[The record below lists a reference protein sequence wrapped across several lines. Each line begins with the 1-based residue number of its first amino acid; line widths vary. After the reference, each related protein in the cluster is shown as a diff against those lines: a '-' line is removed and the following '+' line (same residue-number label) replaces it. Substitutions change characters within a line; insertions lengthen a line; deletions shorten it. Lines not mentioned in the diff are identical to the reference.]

1 MIWSAGSYALGPTQY
16 RWPARR
22 LCRQETGLLHEAGW
36 TGLGRGAGLIRCLVS
51 FVIYVPFNLVLNVT
65 TFLSPSLLRQL
76 ALLRLAAFLVAWVAV
91 VYQAHFSPDFADEI
105 VTAHNIALCSL
116 SAVGFLL
123 HVVLLREQVQAGC
136 QAAGAA
142 ELWRGRGSFLAG
154 ARGPTIIS
162 CICSCCVERWNN
174 SFGFRDEG

>member
-16 RWPARR
+16 RWPVRR

-76 ALLRLAAFLVAWVAV
+76 ALLRLAAFLVAWLAV

-123 HVVLLREQVQAGC
+123 HVVLLLQQVRTGRFRDARLLGQPDSGEGEARSLL
-136 QAAGAA
+136 AA
-142 ELWRGRGSFLAG
+142 EGD
-154 ARGPTIIS
+154 P
-162 CICSCCVERWNN
+162 
-174 SFGFRDEG
+174 